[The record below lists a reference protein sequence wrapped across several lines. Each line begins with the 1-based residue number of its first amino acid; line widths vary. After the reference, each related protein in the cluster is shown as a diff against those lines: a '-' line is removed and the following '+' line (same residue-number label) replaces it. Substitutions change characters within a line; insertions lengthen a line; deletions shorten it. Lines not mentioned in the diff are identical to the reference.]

1 MGNRDLDCLN
11 YTALV
16 KSNLEFSSKSLR
28 KVMTVPANLLVDM
41 YLRGT
46 EFSTFEVIGT
56 VMAVLALVIL
66 LIPQPEKRKN
76 SQEVENEKFIVK
88 E

>member
-1 MGNRDLDCLN
+1 
-11 YTALV
+11 
-16 KSNLEFSSKSLR
+16 
-28 KVMTVPANLLVDM
+28 MTVPANLLVDM

-66 LIPQPEKRKN
+66 LIPQPEKRKK